1 MFLVLTPKVAF
12 AHLPTLEL
20 EEVTC
25 GGLGRGA
32 IVTVEDLDG
41 PRNEEMRAARPKM
54 NIRQVTAIPLESMR
68 WEVKKVNLIVTTY
81 LT

>member
-54 NIRQVTAIPLESMR
+54 NIRQVTAIPWIR
-68 WEVKKVNLIVTTY
+68 G
-81 LT
+81 